1 MARARK
7 KANKNISLEELKAL
21 GPVKLILLGIIIIA
35 AYFFNGELPSIFQTE
50 PEPVTQTQTQSQNPS
65 GIIEGIVSK
74 VVDGDTA
81 VIRVDGQE
89 RRVRLLGVDTPET
102 VHPNKPVQFYGKEAS
117 NFTKQSLTGR
127 RVWLEYD
134 KSPLDRYQRHLAYVW
149 LERPDSINENTIRRE
164 MFNARLLLGGYAKVM
179 IINPNRRYKDLFNKF
194 QSEAQNSRKGLWA
207 GQ

>member
-1 MARARK
+1 MGVKRKSNDAVIQELMKLGPK
-7 KANKNISLEELKAL
+7 KA
-21 GPVKLILLGIIIIA
+21 ILIIILAGLLWFI
-35 AYFFNGELPSIFQTE
+35 NGDTF
-50 PEPVTQTQTQSQNPS
+50 TQTGRDYTDYDAGNSD
-65 GIIEGIVSK
+65 IVAGIVAR

-81 VIRVDGQE
+81 VVKVGGQE

-117 NFTKQSLTGR
+117 NFTKKNLNGK

-134 KSPLDRYQRHLAYVW
+134 ANPQDRYNRHLAYVW
-149 LERPDSINENTIRRE
+149 LNKPVRIDETSIREN

-179 IINPNRRYKDLFNKF
+179 IIKPNKRYEKLFRKF
-194 QSEAQNSRKGLWA
+194 EGEAKQAKAGLWS